1 LELLIRDLNKADIFP
16 LVHIMPGTFELVENR
31 LEIVFDIAVSIRQT
45 STTLGDKVFGDNL
58 IDNLNQSAGILGK
71 ELTKIELQG
80 TL

>member
-31 LEIVFDIAVSIRQT
+31 LEIVFDIVVSMRQT
-45 STTLGDKVFGDNL
+45 PSTTLGDKVFGDNL

-71 ELTKIELQG
+71 ELTK
-80 TL
+80 